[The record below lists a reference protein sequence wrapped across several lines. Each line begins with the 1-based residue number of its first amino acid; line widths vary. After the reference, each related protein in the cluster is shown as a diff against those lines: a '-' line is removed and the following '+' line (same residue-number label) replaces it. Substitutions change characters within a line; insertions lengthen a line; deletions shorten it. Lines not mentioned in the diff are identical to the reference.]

1 MGKDINMMKKI
12 ILLIILALATLTT
25 TAQDKLFRVA
35 DKLTSSRTARCYP
48 SPLRVLIVTKF

>member
-1 MGKDINMMKKI
+1 MMKKI
-12 ILLIILALATLTT
+12 ILLIILALAALTT
-25 TAQDKLFRVA
+25 TAQDKLIHVA